1 MTLDLKGL
9 KSYFEVNAS
18 ILDGSSG
25 VSKVMWGS
33 KLVNTFGEP
42 YKLKDF
48 TFSGIDFAQSGTC
61 ASFARYLFKL
71 TVISS
76 ASCCIAS
83 LF

>member
-18 ILDGSSG
+18 ILAESSG
-25 VSKVMWGS
+25 VSKVMCGS

-48 TFSGIDFAQSGTC
+48 TFSGIDFA
-61 ASFARYLFKL
+61 
-71 TVISS
+71 
-76 ASCCIAS
+76 
-83 LF
+83 

>member
-42 YKLKDF
+42 YKLNDLCLICNF
-48 TFSGIDFAQSGTC
+48 IDSILYCF
-61 ASFARYLFKL
+61 
-71 TVISS
+71 
-76 ASCCIAS
+76 
-83 LF
+83 